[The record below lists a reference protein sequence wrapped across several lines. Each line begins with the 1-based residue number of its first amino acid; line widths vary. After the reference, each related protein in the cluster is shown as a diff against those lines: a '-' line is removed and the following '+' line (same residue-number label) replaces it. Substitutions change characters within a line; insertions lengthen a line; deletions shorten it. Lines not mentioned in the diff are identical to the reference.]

1 LSLKKESS
9 KIKMLESNRGKRKMI
24 EKNLTF
30 PYDSAIIN
38 KQNKDKEILDLYLS
52 IFWNQ
57 DILKSNK
64 TKEEVIWRK
73 KKYWG
78 LSRMRG

>member
-1 LSLKKESS
+1 
-9 KIKMLESNRGKRKMI
+9 MLESNRGKRKMI